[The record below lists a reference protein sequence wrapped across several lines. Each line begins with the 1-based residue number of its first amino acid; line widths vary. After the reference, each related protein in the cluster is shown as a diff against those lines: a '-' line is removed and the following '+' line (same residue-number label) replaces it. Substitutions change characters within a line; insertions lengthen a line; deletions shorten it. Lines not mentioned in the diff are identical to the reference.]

1 MLLDYYSCGKARP
14 NMGAFL
20 KVRRNALL
28 WSPHSTGTTCN
39 DLIVCIGVKL
49 NVKLPLQIGIINHPD
64 ARLLERP
71 INAIIAGS
79 APTAHLIGELEKKNI
94 HVVHVY
100 GLT

>member
-1 MLLDYYSCGKARP
+1 
-14 NMGAFL
+14 MGAFL
-20 KVRRNALL
+20 EVGRNALL
-28 WSPHSTGTTCN
+28 WGPHSTGTACN
-39 DLIVCIGVKL
+39 NLIVCFCVEITS
-49 NVKLPLQIGIINHPD
+49 LQIGIINHPD